1 MRIVSATNLRS
12 AVQLLVDQ
20 KADALIFDRP
30 AIRYH
35 LKNNPDLALRL
46 APFTLSEE
54 TYGFVIKNGDQLS
67 GISLNIW
74 RRVAEDNNLSYE
86 LVEQPSP
93 KAGIEAVDDGE
104 IDVLVGPISIT
115 SRRLAMP
122 GIDFTQPYYLGKS
135 GVLLPMRPPSIL
147 SRVQVFF
154 GWAVISSVLVLI
166 SVLLVVGSLIWLA
179 ERNRNSEQF
188 PRNWLPGISSGMWFA
203 LVTLT
208 TVGYGDKAPITRTGR
223 GITGAWMVISLIA
236 VSSLTASL
244 ASAFTLFL
252 SGATESGISAPAQLN
267 GRRVAVVEGTSG
279 MELAQRGD
287 MRIVSAT
294 NLRSA
299 VQLLVN
305 QQADALIFDRPAI
318 RYHLK
323 NNPNLALR
331 LAPFTLSEETYGF
344 VIKPDSPLRTPM
356 DVSIL
361 KLQRQGKVAAIANR
375 LLD

>member
-1 MRIVSATNLRS
+1 MRGVRRCS
-12 AVQLLVDQ
+12 VV
-20 KADALIFDRP
+20 
-30 AIRYH
+30 
-35 LKNNPDLALRL
+35 LALACFGSALPLQANELRVGISGS
-46 APFTLSEE
+46 APF
-54 TYGFVIKNGDQLS
+54 VIQDGDSTS
-67 GISLNIW
+67 GISLDIW
-74 RRVAEDNNLSYE
+74 RRVAEDNNYSYE
-86 LVEQPSP
+86 LIPQPSP
-93 KAGIEAVDDGE
+93 KAGIEAVDEGE

-115 SRRLAMP
+115 SGRLAMP
-122 GIDFTQPYYLGKS
+122 GVDFTQPYYLGKS

-154 GWAVISSVLVLI
+154 GWAVISSMLVLI
-166 SVLLVVGSLIWLA
+166 SVLLLVGSLIWLA

-188 PRNWLPGISSGMWFA
+188 PRQWLPGISSGMWFA

-252 SGATESGISAPAQLN
+252 SGASESAISTPEQLN
-267 GRRVAVVEGTSG
+267 GRRVAVVEGTSD
-279 MELAQRGD
+279 MELAQRGE
-287 MRIVSAT
+287 MRIVGTA

-299 VQLLVN
+299 IQLLVD
-305 QQADALIFDRPAI
+305 QQADALIFDRPAL
-318 RYHLK
+318 RYQLK
-323 NNPNLALR
+323 KNPHLALR

-361 KLQRQGKVAAIANR
+361 KLQLQGEVETIAKR

>member
-1 MRIVSATNLRS
+1 MRRARRWSVVLTLACFGSALPLQANQLKVGISGS
-12 AVQLLVDQ
+12 A
-20 KADALIFDRP
+20 P
-30 AIRYH
+30 
-35 LKNNPDLALRL
+35 
-46 APFTLSEE
+46 
-54 TYGFVIKNGDQLS
+54 FVIKNGDQLS

-147 SRVQVFF
+147 SRIQVFF

-188 PRNWLPGISSGMWFA
+188 PRDWLPGISSGMWFA

-299 VQLLVN
+299 VQLLVD

-323 NNPNLALR
+323 NNPDLALR

-361 KLQRQGKVAAIANR
+361 KLQRQGKVAVSYTHLTLPTKRIV
-375 LLD
+375 

>member
-1 MRIVSATNLRS
+1 MRR
-12 AVQLLVDQ
+12 
-20 KADALIFDRP
+20 
-30 AIRYH
+30 IRGWSVV
-35 LKNNPDLALRL
+35 LALAGFSSAL
-46 APFTLSEE
+46 PLQANQLKVGISGSAP
-54 TYGFVIKNGDQLS
+54 FVIKDGNTTR
-67 GISLNIW
+67 GISLDIW
-74 RRVAEDNNLSYE
+74 RRVAEDNNLSYKM
-86 LVEQPSP
+86 VPQPSP
-93 KAGIEAVDDGE
+93 KAGIEAVDDGS
-104 IDVLVGPISIT
+104 IDVLVGPITIT
-115 SRRLAMP
+115 SGRLAMP
-122 GIDFTQPYYLGKS
+122 GVDFTQPYYLGKS
-135 GVLLPMRPPSIL
+135 GVLIPSSPPSIL

-188 PRNWLPGISSGMWFA
+188 PREWLPGISSGMWFA

-223 GITGAWMVISLIA
+223 SITGAWMVISLIA

-252 SGATESGISAPAQLN
+252 SGATETAISTPEQLN
-267 GRRVAVVEGTSG
+267 GRRVAVVEGTSD

-287 MRIVSAT
+287 MRIVGAASLSSAI
-294 NLRSA
+294 
-299 VQLLVN
+299 QLLVD

-318 RYHLK
+318 RYYLK
-323 NNPNLALR
+323 KNPDLALR

-356 DVSIL
+356 DVTIL
-361 KLQRQGKVAAIANR
+361 KLQRQGKIDAIANR

>member
-1 MRIVSATNLRS
+1 MRRVRRWS
-12 AVQLLVDQ
+12 VV
-20 KADALIFDRP
+20 
-30 AIRYH
+30 
-35 LKNNPDLALRL
+35 LALACFGSALPLQANELRVGISGS
-46 APFTLSEE
+46 APF
-54 TYGFVIKNGDQLS
+54 VIQDGDSTS
-67 GISLNIW
+67 GISLDIW
-74 RRVAEDNNLSYE
+74 RRVAEDNNYSYE
-86 LVEQPSP
+86 LIPQPSP
-93 KAGIEAVDDGE
+93 KAGIEAVDEGE

-115 SRRLAMP
+115 SGRLAMP
-122 GIDFTQPYYLGKS
+122 GVDFTQPYYLGKS

-166 SVLLVVGSLIWLA
+166 SVLLLVGSLIWLA

-188 PRNWLPGISSGMWFA
+188 PRDWLPGISSGMWFA

-252 SGATESGISAPAQLN
+252 SGATETAISSPDQLN

-279 MELAQRGD
+279 MELAQRGG
-287 MRIVSAT
+287 MRMVGAPDLKSAI
-294 NLRSA
+294 
-299 VQLLVN
+299 QLMVEK
-305 QQADALIFDRPAI
+305 QADALIFDRPAI
-318 RYHLK
+318 RYFLK
-323 NNPNLALR
+323 NNPNVSLR

-344 VIKPDSPLRTPM
+344 VIKPASPLRTPM

-361 KLQRQGKVAAIANR
+361 KLQRQGSVEQIANQ

>member
-1 MRIVSATNLRS
+1 
-12 AVQLLVDQ
+12 
-20 KADALIFDRP
+20 
-30 AIRYH
+30 
-35 LKNNPDLALRL
+35 
-46 APFTLSEE
+46 
-54 TYGFVIKNGDQLS
+54 
-67 GISLNIW
+67 
-74 RRVAEDNNLSYE
+74 
-86 LVEQPSP
+86 
-93 KAGIEAVDDGE
+93 
-104 IDVLVGPISIT
+104 
-115 SRRLAMP
+115 MP
-122 GIDFTQPYYLGKS
+122 GVDFTQPYYLGKS

-179 ERNRNSEQF
+179 EHNCNSEQF
-188 PRNWLPGISSGMWFA
+188 PRGWLPGISSGMWFA

-223 GITGAWMVISLIA
+223 SITGAWMVISLIA

-252 SGATESGISAPAQLN
+252 SGATESAISTPEQLN

-323 NNPNLALR
+323 NNPDLPLR

-361 KLQRQGKVAAIANR
+361 KLQRQGKVATIANR